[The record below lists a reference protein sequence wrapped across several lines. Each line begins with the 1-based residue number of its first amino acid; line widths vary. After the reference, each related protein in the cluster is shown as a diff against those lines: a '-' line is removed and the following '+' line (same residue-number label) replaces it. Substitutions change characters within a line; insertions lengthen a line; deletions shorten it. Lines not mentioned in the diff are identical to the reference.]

1 MGIRGGARRHTA
13 EPSGALLNIDM
24 ASLFWIVLNSFCM
37 SCKARWYATLNAVDF
52 VLNSF
57 QSTMKLFLQVSGG
70 GLPSGL
76 SSAARQSQSSAHA
89 RTSSSHSSGAVSAGA
104 SATAKAAAALQ
115 HQTLT
120 EQEEVPSLAG
130 TKRGPKQ
137 ASPPGSPS
145 PQVTKRPKLGAAAAS
160 QSSQFRKALLSP
172 PPSM

>member
-1 MGIRGGARRHTA
+1 
-13 EPSGALLNIDM
+13 
-24 ASLFWIVLNSFCM
+24 M

-57 QSTMKLFLQVSGG
+57 QSTMKSFLQVSGG

-76 SSAARQSQSSAHA
+76 SSAHA